1 MNIFLH
7 ASLKSLLNLHFVSN
21 FHETTCKSKPRTS
34 STRYNH
40 KSIQK
45 TNQNL
50 KSFKTVKKTW
60 FLGHFLSDFDEFSCK
75 KMWNASRFCVSS
87 LCRGHA
93 NLLCIVPILVYVHP
107 KVDKVAYS
115 RKVYIVGK
123 WTWFVCKVSSFTTCY
138 ALEIL
143 VFYSTSQI
151 TDSAGHYQ
159 SIDAWLGNLKV
170 DS

>member
-93 NLLCIVPILVYVHP
+93 NLLCIVPILVYVYP
-107 KVDKVAYS
+107 KVDKIVCI
-115 RKVYIVGK
+115 RNFYIVVQV
-123 WTWFVCKVSSFTTCY
+123 TWFVHKVSFLWTCNSLY
-138 ALEIL
+138 
-143 VFYSTSQI
+143 
-151 TDSAGHYQ
+151 
-159 SIDAWLGNLKV
+159 
-170 DS
+170 